1 MPRRYDILQGD
12 ATTSGGIVEGGNAI
26 DTVGNRKQ
34 AYENDPVWCPA
45 CKTMGQIVCVGL
57 RLSMTGPDGRQAALS
72 DDLCVCRCQ
81 PSPRLIPSQQSSYV
95 DV

>member
-12 ATTSGGIVEGGNAI
+12 ATTAGGIVEGGNAI
-26 DTVGNRKQ
+26 DKVGNRQQ
-34 AYENDPVWCPA
+34 AYENDPVWCRA
-45 CKTMGQIVCVGL
+45 CKTMGKIVCIGP

-72 DDLCVCRCQ
+72 DDLCVCRCR

-95 DV
+95 DA